1 MVTAY
6 MFLKETAPFK
16 GDIKKLLKKPLLY
29 VPLLLPSSPFP
40 FPFFLFFPPSPFPF
54 PFSSPCIPL
63 PLLSPLLLHIWPF
76 HFSNIY
82 QGSNCSER
90 SHLLIV
96 FHPLFFL
103 IFPFPLIF

>member
-29 VPLLLPSSPFP
+29 VSLLLPSSPFP
-40 FPFFLFFPPSPFPF
+40 FFLLFPLYTPSSAPFP
-54 PFSSPCIPL
+54 SSL
-63 PLLSPLLLHIWPF
+63 AYFPF

-90 SHLLIV
+90 SHFKIV
-96 FHPLFFL
+96 FHSLFFL
-103 IFPFPLIF
+103 FHSHLSFPPHF